1 MKSIQALLAL
11 ALALSFVAPAWALQ
25 FRSTARPAVLYDAPS
40 QQANK
45 VAVAGVGVP
54 FEVFVET
61 NAWIKVRDVS
71 GRLAWLEKSVV
82 GDARNVMVNVPEA
95 RVYAEASTSSET
107 RFRVAR
113 GVLLSARGAP
123 NAAPNAGWLE
133 VQHADGKSGWIRQH
147 EVWGE

>member
-1 MKSIQALLAL
+1 MKFLLL
-11 ALALSFVAPAWALQ
+11 ILLVFGLSAPAWALQ

-40 QQANK
+40 QQAGK

-61 NAWIKVRDVS
+61 DAWVKVRDVT
-71 GRLAWLEKSVV
+71 GRLVWLEKSAL
-82 GDARNVMVNVPEA
+82 GNTRNVMVKVPEA
-95 RVYAEASTSSET
+95 RVYAQNTTTAET
-107 RFRVAR
+107 RFRVTR

-123 NAAPNAGWLE
+123 QAGWLE
-133 VQHADGKSGWIRQH
+133 VQHPDGLSGWIRQH

>member
-1 MKSIQALLAL
+1 MKSLLFILAL
-11 ALALSFVAPAWALQ
+11 AWAAPAGALQ
-25 FRSTARPAVLYDAPS
+25 FRSTARPALLYDAPS
-40 QQANK
+40 QQASK

-61 NAWIKVRDVS
+61 DAWIKVRDVS
-71 GRLAWLEKSVV
+71 GRLAWLEKSAL
-82 GDARNVMVNVPEA
+82 GNARNVMVNVPEA
-95 RVYAEASTSSET
+95 RVYAQASSSGEP

-123 NAAPNAGWLE
+123 NAGWLE
-133 VQHADGKSGWIRQH
+133 VQHADGQSGWIRQH